1 MNDDVEQVKSKVDIV
16 SLVSEYVQLKKS
28 GRNYK
33 ANCPFHNEKTPSFM
47 VSPDRQ
53 IFKCFGC
60 GEGGDV
66 FAFLK
71 KMEGLEFGEA
81 LRLLASKV
89 GVQLKEYKPSL
100 AEKRKETLLE
110 ISGLASNLFHYLLT
124 KHSLGK
130 NALDYLKARG
140 VIKKSVDNFQLG
152 FSPNQKKFL
161 FQFLVKKGYLPADII
176 STGLVIATSDGPIDR
191 FRGRIIF
198 PISDIQGRVTAFSG
212 RSVGSLEPKYLNSPE
227 TLIFNKS
234 KTLYGI
240 NLAKASIKKEKAAV
254 LVEGN
259 LDVISSHQVGVEN
272 VVAPL
277 GTALTIQQVEN
288 LKKLSDTV
296 IFAFDTDLAG
306 DAAEKRGIEI
316 VEEAGMNMK
325 VVQLLEGK
333 DPDEVIKKNPHLWK
347 KVLKEAVPIYD
358 YFINSA
364 VGRYGVDSAEGKRRV
379 VNEVIPTLSK
389 LTDEILRSHYL
400 QQLSA
405 KVGVE
410 ETDLRELVDKYVSGD
425 RKGSEIKEVLDKPLS
440 PRVGSIVEKY
450 LLALV
455 VQSGQIEK
463 GVAPELFTD
472 NSYQEIFKLIKQYK
486 KENEK
491 WRVKAFAKNLP
502 EALLPAFD
510 DILLFDIDEEVLE
523 LPSKLEQ
530 EINVCANRLK
540 ELSLRKKLKELSIAI
555 KQAEAVG
562 NGDKIRSL
570 SEEFRDRSSELMSI
584 EVK

>member
-1 MNDDVEQVKSKVDIV
+1 MLSQ
-16 SLVSEYVQLKKS
+16 
-28 GRNYK
+28 K
-33 ANCPFHNEKTPSFM
+33 ATTT
-47 VSPDRQ
+47 
-53 IFKCFGC
+53 
-60 GEGGDV
+60 
-66 FAFLK
+66 
-71 KMEGLEFGEA
+71 
-81 LRLLASKV
+81 
-89 GVQLKEYKPSL
+89 
-100 AEKRKETLLE
+100 AE
-110 ISGLASNLFHYLLT
+110 N
-124 KHSLGK
+124 
-130 NALDYLKARG
+130 
-140 VIKKSVDNFQLG
+140 
-152 FSPNQKKFL
+152 
-161 FQFLVKKGYLPADII
+161 
-176 STGLVIATSDGPIDR
+176 
-191 FRGRIIF
+191 
-198 PISDIQGRVTAFSG
+198 
-212 RSVGSLEPKYLNSPE
+212 
-227 TLIFNKS
+227 
-234 KTLYGI
+234 
-240 NLAKASIKKEKAAV
+240 
-254 LVEGN
+254 
-259 LDVISSHQVGVEN
+259 
-272 VVAPL
+272 
-277 GTALTIQQVEN
+277 
-288 LKKLSDTV
+288 
-296 IFAFDTDLAG
+296 
-306 DAAEKRGIEI
+306 
-316 VEEAGMNMK
+316 
-325 VVQLLEGK
+325 
-333 DPDEVIKKNPHLWK
+333 EVIKKNPHLWK
-347 KVLKEAVPIYD
+347 KALKEAVPIYD

-364 VGRYGVDSAEGKRRV
+364 VGRYGVESAEGKRRV
-379 VNEVIPTLSK
+379 VNEVIPVLSK

-400 QQLSA
+400 QQLSV

-410 ETDLRELVDKYVSGD
+410 ETDLRELVEKYVSSD
-425 RKGSEIKEVLDKPLS
+425 QKGSEIKEVLDKPLS

>member
-455 VQSGQIEK
+455 VQSGQIAK

>member
-81 LRLLASKV
+81 LKLLAGKV

>member
-333 DPDEVIKKNPHLWK
+333 DQDEVIKKNPHLWK

>member
-140 VIKKSVDNFQLG
+140 VIKKSVDNFRLG

>member
-140 VIKKSVDNFQLG
+140 VIKKSVDNFRLG

-472 NSYQEIFKLIKQYK
+472 NSYQEIFKLVKQYK

>member
-1 MNDDVEQVKSKVDIV
+1 MGEKLLGEIDFS
-16 SLVSEYVQLKKS
+16 SLVQE
-28 GRNYK
+28 
-33 ANCPFHNEKTPSFM
+33 SFM

-140 VIKKSVDNFQLG
+140 VIKKSVDNFRLG

-176 STGLVIATSDGPIDR
+176 ATGLVIPTSDGPIDR

>member
-472 NSYQEIFKLIKQYK
+472 NSYQEIFKLVKQYK